1 MARPRIILMNEINVV
16 GFDPSLRNWGIAVGR
31 LNPNTM
37 RLTID
42 NLDVSRPIELK
53 GKQVRQNSK
62 DVEVAYQHFMA
73 STKVAERAQAVFV
86 EVPVGSKSARAMA
99 SYGICV
105 GVLGAIRGA
114 GIPFFEVTPD
124 QVKKV
129 SVGKKTATK
138 DEMIAWAMQTHPEAP
153 WPMQTQKGVTS
164 VVSGTAEH
172 MADAIA
178 AIYAG
183 MATAEF
189 QRTLSFLKAA

>member
-1 MARPRIILMNEINVV
+1 MNEVNVV
-16 GFDPSLRNWGIAVGR
+16 GFDPSLRNWGVAIGR

-37 RLTID
+37 KLTID
-42 NLDVSRPIELK
+42 DLRVIRPEQPQ

-62 DVEVAYQHFMA
+62 DVEAAYQLFVG
-73 STKVAERAQAVFV
+73 STKAAERAQAVFV

-105 GVLGAIRGA
+105 GVLGAVRGA

-124 QVKKV
+124 QVKKI
-129 SVGKKTATK
+129 SVGKKTASK
-138 DEMIAWAMQTHPEAP
+138 AEMIEWAMQKHPEAP

-164 VVSGTAEH
+164 VVAGAAEH

-183 MATAEF
+183 MGTAEF